1 MKKAMISQPMK
12 NVRTEAEIL
21 ETKKRAEE
29 TLKSMGYEVVN
40 TYFDD
45 EWANPENMKKRGI
58 PESNIPV
65 AFMAKS
71 IEKMAECQAVYFC
84 KGWDETRGCLIEHE
98 IAEKYGLTVLYE
110 Q

>member
-12 NVRTEAEIL
+12 SVHTEAEIL

-45 EWANPENMKKRGI
+45 EWANPENMKKREFQNLTSRSLSWQRVLRKWPNARPFISVRVGTRL
-58 PESNIPV
+58 V
-65 AFMAKS
+65 AA
-71 IEKMAECQAVYFC
+71 
-84 KGWDETRGCLIEHE
+84 
-98 IAEKYGLTVLYE
+98 
-110 Q
+110 